1 MELNEAFHAAGIP
14 PPIEIIPDGQ
24 IHRFSTNGV
33 STDTAGWYV
42 ISEIADINLQL
53 GYFGDWRTGTRGE
66 WSSRD
71 DWKRKRSDSGERIRA
86 EQERRALIARVEQ
99 EKTARHQDSAKRAV
113 KIINDSGHANPNHKY
128 LKAKGVKPYGLLQ
141 HNQILVI
148 PILDYQK
155 KVWSVEEINEDGKKR
170 FLPGG
175 RKKGCFHVIGD
186 PKPDGVMLVSEGWA
200 TGATL
205 HEATGHPILV
215 AFDTGNLAHAALE
228 FRRSVKVDYLFCA
241 DDDSRKDPI
250 DQNQGL
256 EAATLAAEKTRSR
269 FCMVRFKDPGPNDS
283 DFNDLAA
290 LEGMDAVRDLIND
303 GLGCESIE
311 PLICNKDGTP
321 VPNEANAYRLLQRSD
336 WSKRIWIDDFRGKLF
351 KHDNKVSEV
360 CDNDIFSISMD
371 LQKQIPRLSTVHVE
385 RAMTIIGSRNRKN
398 EAREYLTC
406 LVWDKKTRLDVIATK
421 GFGASDTF
429 YHRLILINF
438 MIGAV
443 ARVMKPG
450 CKMDNMIVLEGEQGS
465 LKSTALEVIGGP
477 WYAEVNESVQ
487 SKDFHLSLQGKMI
500 IEIAELDSFSKAE
513 TTRIKQ
519 VITCQTDRY
528 RKPYGHYTEDH
539 PRTCVFVGSTNED
552 QYLRDHTGGRRFW
565 PITCGNINVDWITQN
580 RDQLFAEAFDL
591 YQGGAPWWKIP
602 EGEAHEEQEKR
613 RRVDPWEE
621 TMIDYVHA
629 QNNDV
634 SVQEI
639 LTYLEV
645 PKERWTQLDQNR
657 VVKILRAHDFER
669 YQHRT
674 SELREWRY
682 KKIIR
687 PGFVSKTNNKDEEI
701 F

>member
-14 PPIEIIPDGQ
+14 PPIELILDGQ
-24 IHRFSTNGV
+24 IHRFSTNGD

-42 ISEIADINLQL
+42 ISEIPDLDLQL
-53 GYFGDWRTGTRGE
+53 GYFGDWRTGARGE

-86 EQERRALIARVEQ
+86 EQERRALLARVEQ
-99 EKTARHQDSAKRAV
+99 EKTARHQEAAKRAI
-113 KIINDSGHANPNHKY
+113 KIIKDSSRANPKHKY
-128 LKAKGVKPYGLLQ
+128 LKAKAVKPHGLLQ
-141 HNQILVI
+141 HDQILVV
-148 PILDYQK
+148 PIFDFQK
-155 KVWSVEEINEDGKKR
+155 KVWSVEEINEEGGKR

-175 RKKGCFHVIGD
+175 RKKGCFHVLGD
-186 PKPDGVMLVSEGWA
+186 PKPEDVMLVAEGWA

-205 HEATGHPILV
+205 HEATGHPVLV

-228 FRRSVKVDYLFCA
+228 FRRAMSVEFLFCA
-241 DDDSRKDPI
+241 DDDSRKKPL

-256 EAATLAAEKTRSR
+256 EAATLAAEKTGSR
-269 FCMVRFKDPGPNDS
+269 FFMVRFNDPGPNDS

-290 LEGMDAVRDLIND
+290 LEGMDAVRDQID
-303 GLGCESIE
+303 EGLGRESIE
-311 PLICNKDGTP
+311 PLICNKDGAP

-336 WSKRIWIDDFRGKLF
+336 WSKRFWIDDFHGKLF

-360 CDNDIFSISMD
+360 CDNDIFLISMD
-371 LQKQIPRLSTVHVE
+371 LQEHIPRLSTIHVE
-385 RAMTIIGSRNRKN
+385 RALTIIGTRNRKN
-398 EAREYLTC
+398 EAQDYLTH
-406 LVWDKKTRLDVIATK
+406 LAWDKKDRLGDLATK
-421 GFGASDTF
+421 GFGAAGTD
-429 YHRLILINF
+429 YHRFVMVNF

-443 ARVMKPG
+443 ARIMKPG

-465 LKSTALEVIGGP
+465 LKSTALGVIGGP

-539 PRTCVFVGSTNED
+539 PRTCVFAGSTNED

-565 PITCGNINVDWITQN
+565 PVTCDSINIDWITSC
-580 RDQLFAEAFDL
+580 RDQLFAEALDL
-591 YQGGAPWWKIP
+591 YQAGAPWWKLP
-602 EGEAHEEQEKR
+602 EDDAREEQEKR

-621 TMIDYVHA
+621 TIMDYVHA
-629 QNNDV
+629 QNNDI

-639 LTYLEV
+639 LSYLEV
-645 PKERWTQLDQNR
+645 PRERWTQLDQNR
-657 VVKILRAHDFER
+657 VVKILRAYNFKR
-669 YQHRT
+669 YRHRT
-674 SELREWRY
+674 GELREWRY
-682 KKIIR
+682 DKVQKK
-687 PGFVSKTNNKDEEI
+687 
-701 F
+701 